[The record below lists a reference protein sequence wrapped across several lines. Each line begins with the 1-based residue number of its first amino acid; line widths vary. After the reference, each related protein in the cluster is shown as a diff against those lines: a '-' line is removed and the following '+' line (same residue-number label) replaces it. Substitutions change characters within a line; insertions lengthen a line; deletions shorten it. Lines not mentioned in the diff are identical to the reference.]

1 MTSKEIDEILKS
13 PITQSAK
20 GSFMSIEQLEQIK
33 NKLEESEQQLNYT
46 LSECI
51 KEWNEKG
58 FDVDVYAL
66 EIVIYNYSTLEIV
79 IYNYSTVDKEE
90 DEIEISIR
98 LDNKIVS
105 YTNDVEL
112 SFDLHHLLS
121 KTLKA
126 LEAGECV
133 K

>member
-1 MTSKEIDEILKS
+1 MTSKEAYNYLLGLLESGGDMRWSLVKESMNKFKELIDR
-13 PITQSAK
+13 QS
-20 GSFMSIEQLEQIK
+20 
-33 NKLEESEQQLNYT
+33 NPT

-51 KEWNEKG
+51 KEWNKKG
-58 FDVDVYAL
+58 FDVDVYA
-66 EIVIYNYSTLEIV
+66 LEIV

-98 LDNKIVS
+98 LDNKIIS
-105 YTNDVEL
+105 YVNDVEL

-126 LEAGECV
+126 LEEM
-133 K
+133 KDD

>member
-66 EIVIYNYSTLEIV
+66 EIVIYNYST
-79 IYNYSTVDKEE
+79 VDKEE